1 MNRHWTAVSISLA
14 AFAVAGFTVAR
25 SDARIEQRV
34 NPRIRAAVA
43 AIADSLE
50 REGVTNEPLIDYA
63 LEGSQKWRG
72 DPEIILAG
80 VRKWA
85 KDLRR
90 SRFLL
95 GPNARPLE
103 VQAGAKAIR
112 AGVDEAQLQRLR
124 DAKSDQRYASALGTM
139 AYLVGRGVPADT
151 ASTLLVNLVL
161 QNATEADIRTLQDEI
176 ERDISGGTPAGLA
189 AVARAGGLL
198 SAMEAGRGGADGVVP
213 GTALP
218 STRGTA
224 RPADPMANPTLRG
237 SAVGNQNTGARP
249 PAPRGKDIKRP

>member
-1 MNRHWTAVSISLA
+1 MNRRWTATSISLA
-14 AFAVAGFTVAR
+14 AFVAVGFTVVR
-25 SDARIEQRV
+25 SDARIEERV
-34 NPRIRAAVA
+34 HPRIRSSVA

-50 REGVTNEPLIDYA
+50 REGIKPEPLVDYA
-63 LEGSQKWRG
+63 LEGMQKRG

-90 SRFLL
+90 ARFLL
-95 GPNARPLE
+95 GPNARTEE

-112 AGVDEAQLQRLR
+112 SGVNESQLQRLR

-139 AYLVGRGVPADT
+139 AYLVGRGVPVDT
-151 ASTLLVNLVL
+151 ASTVLVNLVL
-161 QNATEADIRTLQDEI
+161 QNATESDIRTLQDEI
-176 ERDISGGTPAGLA
+176 ERDISGGTPPGLA

-198 SAMEAGRGGADGVVP
+198 RAMEAGRGGADGVVP
-213 GTALP
+213 GAALP
-218 STRGTA
+218 SRSGTA

-237 SAVGNQNTGARP
+237 SAVGNQGARP